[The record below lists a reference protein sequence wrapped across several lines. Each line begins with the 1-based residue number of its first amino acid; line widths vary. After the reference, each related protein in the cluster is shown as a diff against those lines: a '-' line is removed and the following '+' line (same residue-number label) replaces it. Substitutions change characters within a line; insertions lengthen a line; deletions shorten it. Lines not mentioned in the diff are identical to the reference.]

1 MLFIKYVFY
10 TIFKPMPKYIYTIIK
25 NKKKY

>member
-10 TIFKPMPKYIYTIIK
+10 TIFKPMFKYIHTIIK